1 MQTLPEFLN
10 EFDATGLTALSR
22 ATLGGQ
28 EKAVELL
35 IAAKADVMKRDQVSV
50 GCCSSPGPH
59 TPAIPHPPLPTAPPS
74 TTCVP
79 GLLQSG
85 DTALHYAAYCG
96 FERLASLLLDAGAD
110 VNALG
115 SDGCSPL
122 AAAEEQEQAGVA
134 ALLRARGG
142 SLLRP
147 AADAAAATSS
157 PAPAAARARMTVST
171 GFPSALEPGLA
182 ARLATDAAGYA
193 RLRDLLC
200 QSAFLGDL
208 RACHELLTVGG
219 VDASAPDSE
228 GSTALHKAA
237 AGGSLPAILLLLG
250 HGADVHAVDSLGHT
264 PLHYAAYRGNTDA
277 AHALLASGCST
288 SALNREGRT
297 AEAVARMQGMWAV
310 VRLLTST
317 WTRLP
322 GLDFSYGVVREGPV
336 QLRRSPDSF
345 LSSVFAWKDKY
356 AVLSRSY
363 NSLFCYS
370 GGVTGGG
377 ASGAVASAIL
387 RVSCDDFE
395 GASRSTKVRG
405 ALRWQAGGGGSGSPG
420 CVCVRTT
427 TLTHSLTALYTPR
440 HTTNAHPTP
449 PHPPSEPCNP
459 CAAAQEWP
467 PAPGNVPGVSRG
479 GHCLD

>member
-1 MQTLPEFLN
+1 MHKIKEFKRFYICPDNLMSTLLSDLCAAAYNGNIPTLKELLAVQTLPEFLN

-59 TPAIPHPPLPTAPPS
+59 TSAIPPPLTPLFP
-74 TTCVP
+74 
-79 GLLQSG
+79 LLLLLLRVCLASSQSG

-122 AAAEEQEQAGVA
+122 AAAEEQEQAGMA

-147 AADAAAATSS
+147 AADAAAAAATSS

-405 ALRWQAGGGGSGSPG
+405 ALRWQAGGG
-420 CVCVRTT
+420 
-427 TLTHSLTALYTPR
+427 AL
-440 HTTNAHPTP
+440 
-449 PHPPSEPCNP
+449 
-459 CAAAQEWP
+459 
-467 PAPGNVPGVSRG
+467 GLLGV
-479 GHCLD
+479 